1 MSAQPKLA
9 SVPITKAEAGGD
21 ATELLKQLAANEYVF
36 AVVGPAGSGT
46 SWVAGA
52 LEKLLAK
59 AGIQAEILKASSVI
73 ESWAKS
79 KELDIDTSSKLAR
92 AISLQNIGD
101 KCRKDTG
108 DKAAVAIR
116 LMKSMHESRAQHR
129 ATLEASGP
137 SVPARRAYILDSFKH
152 PAETALLRQV
162 YQGAFC
168 QIGVVCGETVR
179 KERLMSSKCKDPRQ
193 SEIEYFM
200 RRDEDAGIPNGQKV
214 TATFHLSDFFVDNT
228 PARTLTQPGGNP
240 VENPEWDVADQLGRL
255 IDILTHTKVIRPR
268 PNETG
273 MFHAHGAQMRSAC
286 LSRQVGAALVDAAG
300 NVIATGTNEVPRAGG
315 GVYGGGFRMDMLNG
329 KEYDNRCAVVGG
341 FCRNTVEQKTII
353 QHIIDAI
360 PELKEV
366 DNEYLQET
374 LRKTEVGRLLEFSRA
389 VHAEM
394 DALLSA
400 ARQGTSTVGTRM
412 FVTTFPCHYCARHIV
427 SAGVDEVQFIEP
439 YLKSKAL
446 SLHGDAIVATATD
459 WKPPSE
465 VAKTVSKDDEGHA
478 PPFVLFRPFT
488 GVAPGLY
495 KRAFLKDRDLK
506 DKDGKMWFGDS
517 DASIRPELLKFS
529 YVDIEEQLIK
539 NGGHDDQS

>member
-1 MSAQPKLA
+1 MSAQPMLA
-9 SVPITKAEAGGD
+9 AVAAPKTEGD
-21 ATELLKQLAANEYVF
+21 ATQLLKRFAANEYVF

-46 SWVAGA
+46 SWVADA
-52 LEKLLAK
+52 LASLLSR
-59 AGIQAEILKASSVI
+59 AGIQAEILKASSAI

-79 KELDIDTSSKLAR
+79 QGLSVATESKLAR
-92 AISLQNIGD
+92 AKSLQDIGD
-101 KCRKDTG
+101 RCREDTG

-116 LMKSMHESRAQHR
+116 LMKLMHESRIQHN
-129 ATLEASGP
+129 ANLEASGA

-179 KERLMSSKCKDPRQ
+179 KERLRNSKCEDSRH
-193 SEIEYFM
+193 SEIDDFM
-200 RRDEDAGIPNGQKV
+200 RRDEDAGIAHGQKV

-228 PARTLTQPGGNP
+228 PARTLVEPSGNV

-255 IDILTHTKVIRPR
+255 IDILTHAKVVRPR

-300 NVIATGTNEVPRAGG
+300 NVVATGTNEVPRAGG
-315 GVYGGGFRMDMLNG
+315 GVYGGGFRMDMLHG
-329 KEYDNRCAVVGG
+329 KEYDHRCAVVGKY
-341 FCRNTVEQKTII
+341 CRNTVEQKTII

-360 PELKEV
+360 PELKNV
-366 DNEYLQET
+366 DGEYLREK

-446 SLHGDAIVATATD
+446 TLHGDAIVPTAAGWTA
-459 WKPPSE
+459 PSE
-465 VAKTVSKDDEGHA
+465 VAKASGNGDEGHA

-488 GVAPGLY
+488 GVAPRLY
-495 KRAFLKDRDLK
+495 KRAFLKDRELK
-506 DKDGKMWFGDS
+506 DGEGKMSFGDS

-529 YVDIEEQLIK
+529 YVDVEEQLIK
-539 NGGHDDQS
+539 NGGHDD